1 MRVSR
6 LLLVAVVLVSGC
18 SWSKIRDL
26 DPAPPPPPSH
36 ALILGRVN
44 LPPERFRAPWKATWS
59 HHERAFEKG
68 LREWLARNRSDW
80 AFATLDELQ
89 FPTSLPPDRVIL
101 TGTITNITYGVAAL
115 RFLPGFGAGQEKVS
129 GDFELRAADGRLLS
143 RYHAREA
150 YLGGFAIGGPDLI
163 NMDRLVRRLAE
174 RLAKKT
180 VDTVTPGER
189 SAAR

>member
-1 MRVSR
+1 MRVTR

-18 SWSKIRDL
+18 TWSKIRDL
-26 DPAPPPPPSH
+26 DPPPAPPTH
-36 ALILGRVN
+36 ALILGRVE
-44 LPPERFRAPWKATWS
+44 LPKEAFRAPWKATWWS
-59 HHERAFEKG
+59 HERAFEKG
-68 LREWLARNRSDW
+68 LRDWLARNRSDW
-80 AFATLDELQ
+80 AFATIDELR

-129 GDFELRAADGRLLS
+129 GDFELRAGDGRLLS

-150 YLGGFAIGGPDLI
+150 YLGGFAIGGPDMI
-163 NMDRLVRRLAE
+163 SMDRVIRRFAE

-189 SAAR
+189 TAAR